1 MVFLFI
7 GMDRVLS
14 LTGNWCLGD
23 HFSLP
28 CLTWYHRPLS
38 LLDGNTKART
48 SPTPQKSS
56 SLSANAK
63 C

>member
-7 GMDRVLS
+7 GLVRVLPLS
-14 LTGNWCLGD
+14 GNWCVGD
-23 HFSLP
+23 SFCLP
-28 CLTWYHRPLS
+28 CLTWYNHPLS

-48 SPTPQKSS
+48 KKKKKKKKFQ
-56 SLSANAK
+56 LK